1 MHADTATR
9 QHWMSVLAHSQPA
22 ELAARLNALNITADY
37 EVIRTAETGLVQI
50 QARMGGTG
58 ERFFAGDATLTRAAV
73 RLTDG
78 TLGYS
83 WVLGRDKQHAERCAL
98 IDALMQQSRH
108 FQNLSETLIAP
119 LDADRMLPVQDAQHS
134 FRRLLK
140 AMSEPGV
147 IVALHQLKR
156 GWQPLNIAT
165 TSVLLT
171 LADND
176 TPVWLATPL
185 SNDIV
190 NQSLRF
196 HTNAPLVSQPEQATF
211 AVTDEAISSEQLNA
225 LSTGTAVAPEAGAT
239 LILQVASLSGGRM
252 LRLTGAGIAE
262 ERMIAPQLPECILH
276 ELTERPHPF
285 PLGIDLILTC
295 GERLLA
301 VPRTTHVEVC

>member
-1 MHADTATR
+1 MTLETAFT
-9 QHWMSVLAHSQPA
+9 
-22 ELAARLNALNITADY
+22 
-37 EVIRTAETGLVQI
+37 
-50 QARMGGTG
+50 
-58 ERFFAGDATLTRAAV
+58 
-73 RLTDG
+73 
-78 TLGYS
+78 
-83 WVLGRDKQHAERCAL
+83 
-98 IDALMQQSRH
+98 
-108 FQNLSETLIAP
+108 
-119 LDADRMLPVQDAQHS
+119 LPVQDAQHS

-165 TSVLLT
+165 TSLLLT

-176 TPVWLATPL
+176 TPVWLSDTV

-196 HTNAPLVSQPEQATF
+196 HTNAPLVNTPQEATF
-211 AVTDEAISSEQLNA
+211 AVSGEEIGHEQLNA
-225 LSTGTAVAPEAGAT
+225 LSTGSAVAPETSAT
-239 LILQVASLSGGRM
+239 LIVQVSSLSGGRM

-262 ERMIAPQLPECILH
+262 ERMIAPQLPDCLIH

-285 PLGIDLILTC
+285 PLGVDLILTC

-301 VPRTTHVEVC
+301 IPRTTHVEVC

>member
-22 ELAARLNALNITADY
+22 ELAARLKALNITADY
-37 EVIRTAETGLVQI
+37 EVIRAAETGLVQI

-78 TLGYS
+78 THCRTP
-83 WVLGRDKQHAERCAL
+83 GRSERQPGRL
-98 IDALMQQSRH
+98 LYDGSRR
-108 FQNLSETLIAP
+108 QRMTLETAF
-119 LDADRMLPVQDAQHS
+119 MLPVQDAQHS

-176 TPVWLATPL
+176 TPVWLAAPL

-190 NQSLRF
+190 SQSLRF

-301 VPRTTHVEVC
+301 IPRTTHVEVC

>member
-1 MHADTATR
+1 MTLETA
-9 QHWMSVLAHSQPA
+9 
-22 ELAARLNALNITADY
+22 
-37 EVIRTAETGLVQI
+37 
-50 QARMGGTG
+50 
-58 ERFFAGDATLTRAAV
+58 F
-73 RLTDG
+73 
-78 TLGYS
+78 
-83 WVLGRDKQHAERCAL
+83 
-98 IDALMQQSRH
+98 
-108 FQNLSETLIAP
+108 
-119 LDADRMLPVQDAQHS
+119 MLPVQDAQHS

-176 TPVWLATPL
+176 TPVWLSTPL
-185 SNDIV
+185 N
-190 NQSLRF
+190 N
-196 HTNAPLVSQPEQATF
+196 
-211 AVTDEAISSEQLNA
+211 EAISSEQLNA

-301 VPRTTHVEVC
+301 IPRTTHVEVC

>member
-1 MHADTATR
+1 MTLETA
-9 QHWMSVLAHSQPA
+9 
-22 ELAARLNALNITADY
+22 
-37 EVIRTAETGLVQI
+37 
-50 QARMGGTG
+50 
-58 ERFFAGDATLTRAAV
+58 F
-73 RLTDG
+73 
-78 TLGYS
+78 
-83 WVLGRDKQHAERCAL
+83 
-98 IDALMQQSRH
+98 
-108 FQNLSETLIAP
+108 
-119 LDADRMLPVQDAQHS
+119 MLPVQDAQHS

-176 TPVWLATPL
+176 TPVWLSTPL
-185 SNDIV
+185 NNDIV

-239 LILQVASLSGGRM
+239 LILQVAS
-252 LRLTGAGIAE
+252 AGIAE

-301 VPRTTHVEVC
+301 IPRTTHVEVC

>member
-1 MHADTATR
+1 MTLETA
-9 QHWMSVLAHSQPA
+9 
-22 ELAARLNALNITADY
+22 
-37 EVIRTAETGLVQI
+37 
-50 QARMGGTG
+50 
-58 ERFFAGDATLTRAAV
+58 F
-73 RLTDG
+73 
-78 TLGYS
+78 
-83 WVLGRDKQHAERCAL
+83 
-98 IDALMQQSRH
+98 
-108 FQNLSETLIAP
+108 
-119 LDADRMLPVQDAQHS
+119 MLPVQDAQHS

-176 TPVWLATPL
+176 TPVWLAAPL
-185 SNDIV
+185 SNDI
-190 NQSLRF
+190 
-196 HTNAPLVSQPEQATF
+196 

-239 LILQVASLSGGRM
+239 LILQVTSLSGGRM

-262 ERMIAPQLPECILH
+262 ERMIAPQLPKCILH

-301 VPRTTHVEVC
+301 IPRTTHVEVC